1 MTCQTCI
8 SFKRRDR
15 DSGECFSQSAITLHN
30 EAPADRMDRPD
41 DYVCDFH
48 APRSVY
54 FERDLNERIIERAAI
69 MEFDGNMLR
78 IHAEPLA
85 EAAQMVRAAMFQQG
99 KARE

>member
-69 MEFDGNMLR
+69 ME
-78 IHAEPLA
+78 PLV
-85 EAAQMVRAAMFQQG
+85 EESERARSVMFQQG